1 MLNMI
6 SNEKEFKTISKEIW
20 QIARILIKNKNTF
33 ILPTFNLRFPEL
45 KKTGKSIK
53 FITTGFLIKFL
64 LKRFD
69 FKRTKKPMYN
79 FAVIGPNSN
88 KILKLKQTTAWG
100 KNSVIRYLSEK
111 KDTIG
116 IGVNTNLL
124 NFTWVTIHSCE
135 EKLKVPYR
143 YWKIFKGKNLDTK
156 KNVSEKM
163 FVRNLDK
170 KKIDLKQ
177 KTLLK
182 KLKKDGDLFLKKGK
196 KVNYSIIN
204 LNKYYEKNLIY
215 LQNLIK

>member
-1 MLNMI
+1 MISFVKSLKNKHIILYVDMLNMI

-170 KKIDLKQ
+170 KK
-177 KTLLK
+177 
-182 KLKKDGDLFLKKGK
+182 
-196 KVNYSIIN
+196 N
-204 LNKYYEKNLIY
+204 
-215 LQNLIK
+215 